1 MIRREISKS
10 LAKMHHELETM
21 MKKFLSGE
29 ITGDSIVSRAAASMD
44 ALTNTV
50 RPYCDK
56 EGQLT
61 VIEEMCDEGQKD
73 ELARDLRE
81 FNLHKFVEVQY
92 GPNEKKGWVTAH
104 LTILRAGVDLFRAS
118 LKEGG
123 KLYEND
129 WHCIFKID

>member
-1 MIRREISKS
+1 MIRREISES
-10 LAKMHHELETM
+10 LTKMRLELESMT
-21 MKKFLSGE
+21 KQFLSGKV
-29 ITGDSIVSRAAASMD
+29 TGDSIVSYAAASMD

-50 RPYCDK
+50 RPYCNK
-56 EGQLT
+56 EAQLT
-61 VIEEMCDEGQKD
+61 VIGEMCDEGQKD

-81 FNLHKFVEVQY
+81 FNLHEFVEVQY
-92 GPNEKKGWVTAH
+92 GPNEKKGWVTVH

-129 WHCIFKID
+129 WNCIFKID